1 MGPARAVLDLL
12 LPPTCAACDAPTDGG
27 LCAGCAE
34 ELPDLAL
41 PDRGVADLGDGIAAA
56 GAYAYD
62 GVVRDAVLAVKL
74 RGRHGA
80 AGALG
85 RLLWFEL
92 GLPPPSAAPWPVTWV
107 PSTRATRR
115 RRGVEVPRR
124 LAGPGAVALLERVR
138 AGPDQTSLDAAGR
151 RAGPRGAFAARGP
164 APSRVVVVDDVRT
177 TGATAHAAGLALRRA
192 GAARV
197 LVVTLAVA
205 PAPAR
210 PGAGSSAPSW

>member
-1 MGPARAVLDLL
+1 MGPVRAVLDLL
-12 LPPTCAACDAPTDGG
+12 LPPTCAACDAVASGG
-27 LCAGCAE
+27 LCAACAE
-34 ELPDLAL
+34 SLPDLAL
-41 PDRGVADLGDGIAAA
+41 PDHGVVELGDGVTAA

-80 AGALG
+80 AGPLG

-92 GLPPPSAAPWPVTWV
+92 GLPPPARAPWPVTWV
-107 PSTRATRR
+107 PSTRAARR

-124 LAGPGAVALLERVR
+124 LAGPGAVALLDRVR
-138 AGPDQTSLDAAGR
+138 GGPDQTSLDAAGR
-151 RAGPRGAFAARGP
+151 RVAPRGAFTARGR
-164 APSRVVVVDDVRT
+164 APGRVVVGDDVRT
-177 TGATAHAAGLALRRA
+177 TGATAHAAGLALREA

-205 PAPAR
+205 RAPAR
-210 PGAGSSAPSW
+210 PPAGRSAPSS

>member
-1 MGPARAVLDLL
+1 MGLARAVLDLL
-12 LPPTCAACDAPTDGG
+12 LPPTCAACDAATAGG

-34 ELPDLAL
+34 ALPDLAL
-41 PDRGVADLGDGIAAA
+41 PDHGFADLGDGVTAA

-62 GVVRDAVLAVKL
+62 GVVREAVLAVKL

-80 AGALG
+80 AGPLG

-92 GLPPPSAAPWPVTWV
+92 GLPPPARAPWPVTWV

-138 AGPDQTSLDAAGR
+138 AGPDQTSLDAVGR
-151 RAGPRGAFAARGP
+151 RAGPRGAFAARGQ
-164 APSRVVVVDDVRT
+164 APRRVVVVDDVRT
-177 TGATAHAAGLALRRA
+177 TGATAHAAGLALREA
-192 GAARV
+192 GAERV

-205 PAPAR
+205 PVPAR
-210 PGAGSSAPSW
+210 AAAGLSAPSS